1 MRLYLCEKPSQ
12 GKDIAAVLGAKTR
25 GDGCI
30 KGNGV
35 AVTWGIGH
43 LLETAPPDAYGE
55 HLKNWSLDTLPILPA
70 EWKVLV
76 KPKTASQFKIVKQL
90 LKQAT
95 ELVIAT
101 DADREGEMIAREL
114 IEYCGYRG
122 PIQRLWLSALNE
134 ASIRQAL
141 NTVKQGSETYPLYLS
156 ALARSRADWL
166 IGMNFSRLFT
176 LLGRQAGYTGVLS
189 VGRVQTPTLRLVVDR
204 DREISNFIPKPF
216 WSVDV
221 QLWTAGQ
228 SFLAKWVA
236 DEYVV
241 DEEGRCLDQAAAAAA
256 LAALKNSQA
265 ATTVS
270 VDTKRGKDPAP
281 LPFDLSTLQEVCSAK
296 FGMGVQETLDV
307 AQSLY
312 ETHKATTYPRTDC
325 GYLPESMLDE
335 VPMVLDALNRTDP
348 SIGKTLQLIDPEQ
361 RSRAWNDK
369 KITGPHHGIIP
380 TLEPANLSAM
390 SDKERKVYELIRA
403 HFLAQF
409 MPAHEHDRT
418 VATFECNAVSLQ
430 AVGKRIVVPGWK
442 VLFSAS
448 PEEDTDESGGRSQ
461 ILPVL
466 QIGTRCDIQDLHLKS
481 LKTEPP
487 KAYTEGTLIKA
498 MKTIAKLVKDPRL
511 AQKLKETTGI
521 GTEATRAA
529 TIQGLIDR
537 GSLIKKGSALRAT
550 EASFSLIDAVP
561 PAVADPGT
569 TAIWEQALTMIEQG
583 TLTLDDFIA
592 RQSSWITR
600 LVDQY
605 KVTTLSIKVPEGPHC
620 PLCNAKTSQ
629 RKGSSGVFWAC
640 SRYPECKG
648 TSGVLMF
655 KSTDDTT
662 EPDIHGYLS
671 NPETLAVLNR
681 HGREGWELVSVQQ
694 INRGHEQIGNQNAQG
709 WAFGYAISSGFMF
722 FFKRSHYSSITTS

>member
-25 GDGCI
+25 GNGCI
-30 KGNGV
+30 KGPGV
-35 AVTWGIGH
+35 VVTWGIGH
-43 LLETAPPDAYGE
+43 LLETAAPDAYGD

-70 EWKVLV
+70 QWKVIV
-76 KPKTASQFKIVKQL
+76 KPKTASQFKVVKQL
-90 LKQAT
+90 LKEAT

-141 NTVKQGSETYPLYLS
+141 NSVKQGAETYPLYLS

-204 DREISNFIPKPF
+204 DREIANFIPKPF
-216 WSVDV
+216 WNLDV
-221 QLWTAGQ
+221 QLCAAGH

-236 DEYVV
+236 DESVT
-241 DEEGRCLDQAAAAAA
+241 DDEGRCLDQSAATAA
-256 LAALKNSQA
+256 LNALQNSQM
-265 ATTVS
+265 ATTIS
-270 VDTKRGKDPAP
+270 VETERARDSAP

-296 FGMGVQETLDV
+296 FGLGVQETLDV
-307 AQSLY
+307 AQALY

-335 VPMVLDALNRTDP
+335 VPMVLDALKRTDP
-348 SIGKTLQLIDPEQ
+348 TIDETLRLIDSKL

-390 SDKERKVYELIRA
+390 SEKERKVYELIRA

-409 MPAHEHDRT
+409 LPNHEYDRT
-418 VATFECNAVSLQ
+418 VATFESNAISLQ
-430 AVGKRIVVPGWK
+430 AVGKRIVVSGWK
-442 VLFSAS
+442 ILFSS
-448 PEEDTDESGGRSQ
+448 SSEEEGDESGGRSQ
-461 ILPVL
+461 TLPML
-466 QIGTRCDIQDLHLKS
+466 QVGSRCDIQDLQLKA

-487 KAYTEGTLIKA
+487 KPYTEGTLIKA

-537 GSLIKKGSALRAT
+537 GSLIKKGRALRAT
-550 EASFSLIDAVP
+550 EAAFSLIDAVP

-583 TLTLDDFIA
+583 TLTLDDFIS

-605 KVTTLSIKVPEGPHC
+605 KGITLSIKVPEGPRC
-620 PLCNAKTSQ
+620 PLCNAKTSH
-629 RKGSSGVFWAC
+629 RKGASGVFWAC
-640 SRYPECKG
+640 TRYPECKG
-648 TSGVLMF
+648 TVNIGTGKK
-655 KSTDDTT
+655 KSPGKSAKTRTATT
-662 EPDIHGYLS
+662 K
-671 NPETLAVLNR
+671 TA
-681 HGREGWELVSVQQ
+681 
-694 INRGHEQIGNQNAQG
+694 
-709 WAFGYAISSGFMF
+709 
-722 FFKRSHYSSITTS
+722 

>member
-25 GDGCI
+25 GDGCLR
-30 KGNGV
+30 GPGV

-43 LLETAPPDAYGE
+43 LLETAAPDAYGD

-70 EWKVLV
+70 QWKVIV
-76 KPKTASQFKIVKQL
+76 KPKTASQFKVVKQL
-90 LKQAT
+90 LKEAT

-141 NTVKQGSETYPLYLS
+141 STVKQGAETYPLYLS

-204 DREISNFIPKPF
+204 DREIANFIPKPF
-216 WSVDV
+216 WNLDV
-221 QLWTAGQ
+221 QLCAAGH

-236 DEYVV
+236 DESVT
-241 DEEGRCLDQAAAAAA
+241 DDEGRCLDQSAATAA
-256 LAALKNSQA
+256 LNALQNSQM
-265 ATTVS
+265 ATAIS
-270 VDTKRGKDPAP
+270 VEIERGRDVAP

-296 FGMGVQETLDV
+296 FGLGVQETLDV
-307 AQSLY
+307 AQALY

-335 VPMVLDALNRTDP
+335 VPMVLDAINRTDP
-348 SIGKTLQLIDPEQ
+348 TIGKALLLIDPEQ

-390 SDKERKVYELIRA
+390 SEKERRVYELIRA

-409 MPAHEHDRT
+409 MPTHEYDRT
-418 VATFECNAVSLQ
+418 VATFESNAVSLQ

-442 VLFSAS
+442 ILFSS
-448 PEEDTDESGGRSQ
+448 SSEEEGDESGGRSQ
-461 ILPVL
+461 TLPML
-466 QIGTRCDIQDLHLKS
+466 QVGSRCDIQDLQLKA

-487 KAYTEGTLIKA
+487 KPYTEGTLIKA

-521 GTEATRAA
+521 GTEATRAG

-537 GSLIKKGSALRAT
+537 GSLIKKGRALRAT
-550 EASFSLIDAVP
+550 EAAFSLIDAVP

-600 LVDQY
+600 LVDQ
-605 KVTTLSIKVPEGPHC
+605 
-620 PLCNAKTSQ
+620 
-629 RKGSSGVFWAC
+629 
-640 SRYPECKG
+640 
-648 TSGVLMF
+648 
-655 KSTDDTT
+655 
-662 EPDIHGYLS
+662 
-671 NPETLAVLNR
+671 
-681 HGREGWELVSVQQ
+681 
-694 INRGHEQIGNQNAQG
+694 
-709 WAFGYAISSGFMF
+709 
-722 FFKRSHYSSITTS
+722 

>member
-43 LLETAPPDAYGE
+43 LLETAPPDAYGD

-70 EWKVLV
+70 KWKVLV
-76 KPKTASQFKIVKQL
+76 KPKTSSQFKIVKQL

-216 WSVDV
+216 WSVEV

-325 GYLPESMLDE
+325 GYLPESMFDE

-390 SDKERKVYELIRA
+390 SEKERKVYELIRA

-409 MPAHEHDRT
+409 LPTHEYDRT
-418 VATFECNAVSLQ
+418 VATFECNAVLLQ

-448 PEEDTDESGGRSQ
+448 SEEEADDSGGRSQ

-466 QIGTRCDIQDLHLKS
+466 QIGTRCDVQDLHLKS

-521 GTEATRAA
+521 GTEATRAG

-550 EASFSLIDAVP
+550 EAAFSLIDAVP

-600 LVDQY
+600 LVEQY
-605 KVTTLSIKVPEGPHC
+605 KGTTLSIKVPEGPKC
-620 PLCNAKTSQ
+620 PLCSAKTSQ

-648 TSGVLMF
+648 TVNIGTGKK
-655 KSTDDTT
+655 KSPGKSAKPRAAT
-662 EPDIHGYLS
+662 
-671 NPETLAVLNR
+671 VK
-681 HGREGWELVSVQQ
+681 
-694 INRGHEQIGNQNAQG
+694 
-709 WAFGYAISSGFMF
+709 SS
-722 FFKRSHYSSITTS
+722 

>member
-70 EWKVLV
+70 EWKVIV
-76 KPKTASQFKIVKQL
+76 KPKTAGQFKIVKQL

-141 NTVKQGSETYPLYLS
+141 SSVKQGSETYPLYLS

-176 LLGRQAGYTGVLS
+176 LLGRQSGYTGVLS

-216 WSVDV
+216 WSLEV
-221 QLWTAGQ
+221 QLWTAGH

-236 DEYVV
+236 DESVV
-241 DEEGRCLDQAAAAAA
+241 DEDGRCLDQRAAAAA
-256 LAALKNSQA
+256 LAALKNTQA
-265 ATTVS
+265 ATAIT
-270 VDTKRGKDPAP
+270 VDTERGKDVAP

-296 FGMGVQETLDV
+296 FGLGVQETLDV

-348 SIGKTLQLIDPEQ
+348 SVGKTLLLIDLAPE
-361 RSRAWNDK
+361 
-369 KITGPHHGIIP
+369 
-380 TLEPANLSAM
+380 
-390 SDKERKVYELIRA
+390 
-403 HFLAQF
+403 
-409 MPAHEHDRT
+409 
-418 VATFECNAVSLQ
+418 
-430 AVGKRIVVPGWK
+430 KRIP
-442 VLFSAS
+442 
-448 PEEDTDESGGRSQ
+448 
-461 ILPVL
+461 
-466 QIGTRCDIQDLHLKS
+466 
-481 LKTEPP
+481 
-487 KAYTEGTLIKA
+487 
-498 MKTIAKLVKDPRL
+498 
-511 AQKLKETTGI
+511 
-521 GTEATRAA
+521 
-529 TIQGLIDR
+529 
-537 GSLIKKGSALRAT
+537 
-550 EASFSLIDAVP
+550 
-561 PAVADPGT
+561 
-569 TAIWEQALTMIEQG
+569 
-583 TLTLDDFIA
+583 
-592 RQSSWITR
+592 
-600 LVDQY
+600 
-605 KVTTLSIKVPEGPHC
+605 
-620 PLCNAKTSQ
+620 
-629 RKGSSGVFWAC
+629 
-640 SRYPECKG
+640 
-648 TSGVLMF
+648 
-655 KSTDDTT
+655 
-662 EPDIHGYLS
+662 
-671 NPETLAVLNR
+671 
-681 HGREGWELVSVQQ
+681 
-694 INRGHEQIGNQNAQG
+694 
-709 WAFGYAISSGFMF
+709 
-722 FFKRSHYSSITTS
+722 

>member
-1 MRLYLCEKPSQ
+1 
-12 GKDIAAVLGAKTR
+12 
-25 GDGCI
+25 
-30 KGNGV
+30 
-35 AVTWGIGH
+35 
-43 LLETAPPDAYGE
+43 LLETAAPDAYGD

-70 EWKVLV
+70 QWKVIV
-76 KPKTASQFKIVKQL
+76 KPKTASQFKVVKQL
-90 LKQAT
+90 LKEAT

-141 NTVKQGSETYPLYLS
+141 SSVKQGAETYPLYLS

-204 DREISNFIPKPF
+204 DREIANFIPKPF
-216 WSVDV
+216 WNLDV
-221 QLWTAGQ
+221 QLCAAGH

-236 DEYVV
+236 DESVT
-241 DEEGRCLDQAAAAAA
+241 DEEGRCLDQSAAAAA
-256 LAALKNSQA
+256 LNALKNSQT
-265 ATTVS
+265 ATAIS
-270 VDTKRGKDPAP
+270 VEIERGRDVAP

-296 FGMGVQETLDV
+296 FGLGVQETLDV
-307 AQSLY
+307 AQALY

-335 VPMVLDALNRTDP
+335 VPMVLDAINRTDP
-348 SIGKTLQLIDPEQ
+348 TIGKALLLIDPEQ

-390 SDKERKVYELIRA
+390 SEKERRVYELIRA

-409 MPAHEHDRT
+409 LPNHEYDRT
-418 VATFECNAVSLQ
+418 VATFESNTVSLQ
-430 AVGKRIVVPGWK
+430 AVGKRIVVSGWK
-442 VLFSAS
+442 ILFSS
-448 PEEDTDESGGRSQ
+448 SSEEEGDESGCRSQ
-461 ILPVL
+461 TLPML
-466 QIGTRCDIQDLHLKS
+466 QAGSRCDIQDLQLKA

-487 KAYTEGTLIKA
+487 KPYTEGTLVKA

-521 GTEATRAA
+521 GTEATRAG
-529 TIQGLIDR
+529 TIQSLIDR
-537 GSLIKKGSALRAT
+537 GSLIKKGRALRAT
-550 EASFSLIDAVP
+550 EAAFSLIDAVP

-583 TLTLDDFIA
+583 TLTLDDFIS

-605 KVTTLSIKVPEGPHC
+605 KGITLSIKVPEGPRC
-620 PLCNAKTSQ
+620 PLCNAKTSH
-629 RKGSSGVFWAC
+629 RKGASGVFWAC
-640 SRYPECKG
+640 TRYPECKG
-648 TSGVLMF
+648 TVNIGTGKK
-655 KSTDDTT
+655 KSPGKSAKTRTATT
-662 EPDIHGYLS
+662 K
-671 NPETLAVLNR
+671 TA
-681 HGREGWELVSVQQ
+681 
-694 INRGHEQIGNQNAQG
+694 
-709 WAFGYAISSGFMF
+709 
-722 FFKRSHYSSITTS
+722 

>member
-25 GDGCI
+25 GNGCI
-30 KGNGV
+30 KGPGV
-35 AVTWGIGH
+35 VVTWGIGH
-43 LLETAPPDAYGE
+43 LLETAAPDAYGD

-70 EWKVLV
+70 QWKVIV
-76 KPKTASQFKIVKQL
+76 KPKTASQFKVVKQL
-90 LKQAT
+90 LKEAT

-101 DADREGEMIAREL
+101 DADREGEMIAREM

-141 NTVKQGSETYPLYLS
+141 NSLKQGTETYPLYLS

-204 DREISNFIPKPF
+204 DREIANFIPKPF
-216 WSVDV
+216 WNLDV
-221 QLWTAGQ
+221 QLCTAEH

-236 DEYVV
+236 DESVT
-241 DEEGRCLDQAAAAAA
+241 DEDGRCLDQSAAAAA
-256 LAALKNSQA
+256 LNALKNSQK
-265 ATTVS
+265 ATAIS
-270 VDTKRGKDPAP
+270 VEIERGRDVAP

-296 FGMGVQETLDV
+296 FGLGVQETLDV
-307 AQSLY
+307 AQALY

-335 VPMVLDALNRTDP
+335 VPMVLDALKRTDP
-348 SIGKTLQLIDPEQ
+348 AIDETLRLIDPQQ

-390 SDKERKVYELIRA
+390 SEKERKVYELIRA

-409 MPAHEHDRT
+409 MPTHEYDRT

-430 AVGKRIVVPGWK
+430 AVGKRIIVPGWK
-442 VLFSAS
+442 ILFSS
-448 PEEDTDESGGRSQ
+448 SSEEEGDESGGRSQ
-461 ILPVL
+461 TLPML
-466 QIGTRCDIQDLHLKS
+466 QAGSRCDIQDLQLKAQ
-481 LKTEPP
+481 KTEPP
-487 KAYTEGTLIKA
+487 KPYTEGTLIKA

-537 GSLIKKGSALRAT
+537 GSLIKKGRAIRAS
-550 EASFSLIDAVP
+550 EAAFSLIDAVP

-592 RQSSWITR
+592 RQSTWISR
-600 LVDQY
+600 LVEQY
-605 KVTTLSIKVPEGPHC
+605 KGTTLSITVPAGPEC
-620 PLCNAKTSQ
+620 PLCRAKMSQ
-629 RKGSSGVFWAC
+629 RKGSSGMFWAC
-640 SRYPECKG
+640 TRYPECKG
-648 TSGVLMF
+648 TVNIEQKKKKPPSKSAKPQARTASG
-655 KSTDDTT
+655 S
-662 EPDIHGYLS
+662 
-671 NPETLAVLNR
+671 
-681 HGREGWELVSVQQ
+681 
-694 INRGHEQIGNQNAQG
+694 
-709 WAFGYAISSGFMF
+709 
-722 FFKRSHYSSITTS
+722 